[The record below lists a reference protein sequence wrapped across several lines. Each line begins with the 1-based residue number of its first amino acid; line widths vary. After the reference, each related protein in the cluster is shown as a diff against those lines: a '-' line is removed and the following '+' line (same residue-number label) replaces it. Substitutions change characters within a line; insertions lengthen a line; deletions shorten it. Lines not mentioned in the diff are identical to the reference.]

1 MQSVGWDQ
9 VQHPVKE
16 TAPAGT
22 EEKEARLRRTH
33 PQLSEETPGLVAAV
47 ELLALVC
54 RATSSCPCS

>member
-22 EEKEARLRRTH
+22 EEKEAGLRRAH
-33 PQLSEETPGLVAAV
+33 PQLSEETPGLVAAA

-54 RATSSCPCS
+54 